1 MKLFDLITPANITAY
16 WDNYNNT
23 TQDLYLGDRLFPVKK
38 IAGIELNKIGGRAG
52 LPVELKP
59 SAFDT
64 QATYRDRLSV
74 EVQKSKM
81 PFFRERMKVDEET
94 RQQILAISN
103 DAILST
109 YVERIFDDANNL
121 IRGARVA
128 RERMA
133 MELISTGQIKVVGN
147 GSNLVYNYNLHKKQK
162 VKAAISWHTTASST
176 PLEDMLDW
184 VTQFNKDFHVRLGYA
199 VMTTTT
205 FNHIKNSQSVARALY
220 PTATS
225 LSGLLIYPQQVRDLI
240 RSYVGV
246 EILINDNVY
255 ATEVGGIGVP
265 FFPDDVV
272 TFLPAGGVLGNM
284 VMGTTPEEVDLL
296 SNSKFA
302 SNTRIV
308 DTAVAV
314 YTRTLDHPVNV
325 ETIVSQIALPSFGAD
340 VNGGAGSILIA
351 DVK

>member
-1 MKLFDLITPANITAY
+1 MKLFDLLTPANITAY
-16 WDNYNNT
+16 WDVYNDN
-23 TQDLYLGDRLFPVKK
+23 QELYLGDSLFPVKK

-64 QATYRDRLSV
+64 QATYRDRLSI

-81 PFFRERMKVDEET
+81 PFFRERMKIDEET
-94 RQQILAISN
+94 RQQIMAISN
-103 DAILST
+103 DAILAT
-109 YVERIFDDANNL
+109 YVDRIFDDANNL

-133 MELISTGQIKVVGN
+133 MELISTGKINVVGN
-147 GSNLVYNYNLHKKQK
+147 GANLTYDYHLNRKQK
-162 VKAAISWHTTASST
+162 VTASTSWHTVASST
-176 PLEDMLDW
+176 PLEDMLEW
-184 VTQFNKDFHVRLGYA
+184 ITQFNKDFHVKLGYA

-205 FNHIKNSQSVARALY
+205 FNHIKASASVARAIY
-220 PTATS
+220 PTATT
-225 LSGLLIYPQQVRDLI
+225 LTGLLVYPQQVRDLV

-302 SNTRIV
+302 ANTRIV

-314 YTRTLDHPVNV
+314 YTRTIDHPVNV

-351 DVK
+351 SVK